1 MRNMFSTPNYFDWAL
16 AAITTLLNANTNVF
30 VSMGQN
36 LFRGL
41 ATIMLA
47 WFGIKTALSSGD
59 HWGGIHMSQFAS
71 LVLSISFGFAMIN
84 YYATPIPGIGTDFHH
99 LITDQAQSLSSTL
112 SQNMLDTVVSRIS
125 AFEGTVESPGT
136 TMQIAVYLHYWTIIV
151 LLAFAQA
158 VAMIVIAFGIIATA
172 VCVLLGPVFI
182 PFFIVPQLDWLFWGW
197 FKCFIQYSFY
207 QVVAAAV
214 IFIIGNILTS
224 FLTLYNGQPIT
235 IDQQGA
241 FITPLIIVAVSSI
254 YVLLKV
260 PALTSHIFSG
270 SAGLGSGG
278 LLERVFK

>member
-1 MRNMFSTPNYFDWAL
+1 
-16 AAITTLLNANTNVF
+16 
-30 VSMGQN
+30 MGQN

-136 TMQIAVYLHYWTIIV
+136 TMQIAVYLHYWTIII

-224 FLTLYNGQPIT
+224 FLTMYNGQPIT

-241 FITPLIIVAVSSI
+241 LITPLIIVAVSSI

-270 SAGLGSGG
+270 SAGLDRAV
-278 LLERVFK
+278 LLERAFK

>member
-1 MRNMFSTPNYFDWAL
+1 MFTTPNYFNWAFQ
-16 AAITTLLNANTNVF
+16 AISDLLNANTAVF

-36 LFRGL
+36 LFRAL

-99 LITDQAQSLSSTL
+99 LVTDQAQSLSNTL
-112 SQNMLDTVVSRIS
+112 SQNMLDTVVNRIS

-136 TMQIAVYLHYWTIIV
+136 TMQVAVYFDYWTIII
-151 LLAFAQA
+151 LLAIAQA
-158 VAMIVIAFGIIATA
+158 VAMVVIAFGIIAMA

-214 IFIIGNILTS
+214 VYIIGNILTS
-224 FLTLYNGQPIT
+224 FLTFYNGQPMT
-235 IDQQGA
+235 IDRQGA
-241 FITPLIIVAVSSI
+241 LIAPLFIVTIASVYA
-254 YVLLKV
+254 LLKV
-260 PALTSHIFSG
+260 PVLTSHIFSG
-270 SAGLGSGG
+270 AAGLSSSGIA
-278 LLERVFK
+278 ERAFK

>member
-1 MRNMFSTPNYFDWAL
+1 MFTTPNYFNWAFQ
-16 AAITTLLNANTNVF
+16 AISDLLNANTAVF

-36 LFRGL
+36 LFRAL

-71 LVLSISFGFAMIN
+71 LVLNISFGFAMIN

-99 LITDQAQSLSSTL
+99 LVTDQAQSLSNTL
-112 SQNMLDTVVSRIS
+112 SQNMLDTVVNRIS

-136 TMQIAVYLHYWTIIV
+136 TMQVAVYFDYWTIIL
-151 LLAFAQA
+151 LLAIAQA
-158 VAMIVIAFGIIATA
+158 VAMVVIAFGIIAMA

-214 IFIIGNILTS
+214 VYIIGNILTS
-224 FLTLYNGQPIT
+224 FLTFYNGQPMT
-235 IDQQGA
+235 IDRQGA
-241 FITPLIIVAVSSI
+241 LIAPLFIVTIASV

-260 PALTSHIFSG
+260 PVLTSHIFSG
-270 SAGLGSGG
+270 AAGLSSSGIA
-278 LLERVFK
+278 ERAFK

>member
-1 MRNMFSTPNYFDWAL
+1 MFSTPNYFNWAFQ
-16 AAITTLLNANTNVF
+16 AITNLLNANTSVF

-36 LFRGL
+36 LFRAL
-41 ATIMLA
+41 ATIMIA

-71 LVLSISFGFAMIN
+71 LVLNISFGFAMIN

-99 LITDQAQSLSSTL
+99 LVTDQAQSLSNTL
-112 SQNMLDTVVSRIS
+112 SQNMLDTVVNRIS

-136 TMQIAVYLHYWTIIV
+136 TMQVAVYFDYWTIII
-151 LLAFAQA
+151 LLAIAQA
-158 VAMIVIAFGIIATA
+158 VAMVVIAFGIIAMA

-214 IFIIGNILTS
+214 VYIIGNILTS
-224 FLTLYNGQPIT
+224 FLTFYNGQPMT
-235 IDQQGA
+235 IDRQGA
-241 FITPLIIVAVSSI
+241 LIAPLFIVTIASVYA
-254 YVLLKV
+254 LLKV
-260 PALTSHIFSG
+260 PVLTSHIFSG
-270 SAGLGSGG
+270 AAGLSSSGIA
-278 LLERVFK
+278 ERAFK

>member
-1 MRNMFSTPNYFDWAL
+1 MFSTPNYFNWAFQ
-16 AAITTLLNANTNVF
+16 AITDLLNTNTAMF
-30 VSMGQN
+30 VAMGQN
-36 LFRGL
+36 LFRAL

-47 WFGIKTALSSGD
+47 WFGIKTALSAGE

-99 LITDQAQSLSSTL
+99 LVTDQAQSLSNTL
-112 SQNMLDTVVSRIS
+112 SQNMLDTVVNRIS

-136 TMQIAVYLHYWTIIV
+136 TMQVSVYLDYWTIII
-151 LLAFAQA
+151 LLAIAQA
-158 VAMIVIAFGIIATA
+158 VAMVVIAFGIIATA

-214 IFIIGNILTS
+214 VYIIGNILTS
-224 FLTLYNGQPIT
+224 FLTFYNGQPMT
-235 IDQQGA
+235 IDRQGA
-241 FITPLIIVAVSSI
+241 LIAPLFIVTISSV
-254 YVLLKV
+254 YALLKV
-260 PALTSHIFSG
+260 PVLTSHIFSG
-270 SAGLGSGG
+270 AAGLSSSDMA
-278 LLERVFK
+278 ERAFK

>member
-1 MRNMFSTPNYFDWAL
+1 MFSTPNYFNWAFQ
-16 AAITTLLNANTNVF
+16 AITNLLNANTSVF

-41 ATIMLA
+41 ATIMIA

-71 LVLSISFGFAMIN
+71 LVLNISFGFAMIN

-99 LITDQAQSLSSTL
+99 LVTDQAQSLSNTL
-112 SQNMLDTVVSRIS
+112 SQNTLDTVVNRIS

-136 TMQIAVYLHYWTIIV
+136 TMQVAVYFDYWTIII
-151 LLAFAQA
+151 LLAIAQA
-158 VAMIVIAFGIIATA
+158 VAMVVIAFGIIAMA

-182 PFFIVPQLDWLFWGW
+182 PFFIVPPLDWLFWGW

-214 IFIIGNILTS
+214 VYIIGNILTS
-224 FLTLYNGQPIT
+224 FLTFYNGQPMT
-235 IDQQGA
+235 IDRQGA
-241 FITPLIIVAVSSI
+241 LIAPLFIVTIASVYA
-254 YVLLKV
+254 LLKV
-260 PALTSHIFSG
+260 PVLTSHIFSG
-270 SAGLGSGG
+270 AAGLSSSGIA
-278 LLERVFK
+278 ERAFK

>member
-1 MRNMFSTPNYFDWAL
+1 MFSTPNYFNWAFQ
-16 AAITTLLNANTNVF
+16 AITNLLNANTSVF

-41 ATIMLA
+41 ATIMIA

-71 LVLSISFGFAMIN
+71 LVLNISFGFAMIN

-99 LITDQAQSLSSTL
+99 LVTDQAQSLSNTL
-112 SQNMLDTVVSRIS
+112 SQNTLDTVVNRIS

-136 TMQIAVYLHYWTIIV
+136 TMQVAVYFDYWTIII
-151 LLAFAQA
+151 LLAIAQA
-158 VAMIVIAFGIIATA
+158 VAMVVIAFGIIAMA

-214 IFIIGNILTS
+214 VYIIGNILTS
-224 FLTLYNGQPIT
+224 FLTFYNGQPMT
-235 IDQQGA
+235 IDRQGA
-241 FITPLIIVAVSSI
+241 LIAPLFIVTIASVYA
-254 YVLLKV
+254 LLKV
-260 PALTSHIFSG
+260 PVLTSHIFSG
-270 SAGLGSGG
+270 AAGLSSSGIA
-278 LLERVFK
+278 ERAFK

>member
-1 MRNMFSTPNYFDWAL
+1 MFSTPNFFNWAFQ
-16 AAITTLLNANTNVF
+16 AITNLLNANTSVF

-36 LFRGL
+36 LFRAL
-41 ATIMLA
+41 ATIMIA

-71 LVLSISFGFAMIN
+71 LVLNISFGFAMIN

-99 LITDQAQSLSSTL
+99 LVTDQAQSLSNTL
-112 SQNMLDTVVSRIS
+112 SQNMLDTVVNRIS

-136 TMQIAVYLHYWTIIV
+136 TMQVAVYFDYWTIII
-151 LLAFAQA
+151 LLAIAQA
-158 VAMIVIAFGIIATA
+158 VAMVVIAFGIIAMA

-214 IFIIGNILTS
+214 VYIIGNILTS
-224 FLTLYNGQPIT
+224 FLTFYNGQPMT
-235 IDQQGA
+235 IDRQGA
-241 FITPLIIVAVSSI
+241 LIAPLSIVTIASV
-254 YVLLKV
+254 YALLKV
-260 PALTSHIFSG
+260 PVLTSHIFSG
-270 SAGLGSGG
+270 AAGLSSSGIA
-278 LLERVFK
+278 ERAFK